1 MSTHILRR
9 VATLATQTRRVANK
23 TSLLN
28 PAHLSPFSSSSI
40 STFFGSPLQPP
51 TGKLYDGHI
60 PISPV
65 QRTILAVGS
74 AFTALYNPLRGDM
87 VAALG
92 ETTGGI
98 FLNRIRDQML
108 LDPEGRRILR
118 ERPKITS
125 ETMQL
130 DNLRSLPDGT
140 FGREYVRFLDD
151 QQVSPDTREP
161 VHYVDSEELAYVM
174 QRYRETHD
182 FYHTLTGLPVTVDG
196 EIALKWFEMVQTGLP
211 MTMLSSFFGPLRLS
225 HEERER
231 LFNVYVPWALENG
244 SNSKPL
250 MNVRWEEWM
259 EKPVEDVRRDL
270 GVKPCPQV

>member
-1 MSTHILRR
+1 MSARIFNRAR
-9 VATLATQTRRVANK
+9 SLALTQSLGSSSTR
-23 TSLLN
+23 SLLN
-28 PAHLSPFSSSSI
+28 
-40 STFFGSPLQPP
+40 STRLIPTSTITTFCSPLKPP
-51 TGKLYDGHI
+51 TEKLYDGHI

-108 LDPEGRRILR
+108 QDPEGRRILR

-130 DNLRSLPDGT
+130 NTLRQLPDGT

-151 QQVSPDTREP
+151 QQVSPDTREL
-161 VHYVDSEELAYVM
+161 VHFVDSEELAYVM

-225 HEERER
+225 HAERDR

-244 SNSKPL
+244 SNSKLL

-259 EKPVEDVRRDL
+259 DRPVEDVQREL
-270 GVKPCPQV
+270 GVHPCPQV

>member
-1 MSTHILRR
+1 MSLSARFPRTLRTLANPAAR
-9 VATLATQTRRVANK
+9 AALLKPARTAPCATLF
-23 TSLLN
+23 TSC
-28 PAHLSPFSSSSI
+28 
-40 STFFGSPLQPP
+40 SPLHPP
-51 TGKLYDGHI
+51 TGKLYEGHI
-60 PISPV
+60 PISPL

-74 AFTALYNPLRGDM
+74 AFTALANPLRGDM

-92 ETTGGI
+92 ETTGEM
-98 FLNRIRDQML
+98 FLSRIRDQML
-108 LDPEGRRILR
+108 QDPEGRRILR

-130 DNLRSLPDGT
+130 DKLRQLPDGT

-161 VHYVDSEELAYVM
+161 VHFVDSEELAYVM

-211 MTMLSSFFGPLRLS
+211 MTMLSSFFGPLRLTS
-225 HEERER
+225 EERAR
-231 LFNVYVPWALENG
+231 LFDVYVPWALENG
-244 SNSKPL
+244 SNSKLL

-259 EKPVEDVRRDL
+259 DRPVEDVQREL
-270 GVKPCPQV
+270 GVQSCPQA